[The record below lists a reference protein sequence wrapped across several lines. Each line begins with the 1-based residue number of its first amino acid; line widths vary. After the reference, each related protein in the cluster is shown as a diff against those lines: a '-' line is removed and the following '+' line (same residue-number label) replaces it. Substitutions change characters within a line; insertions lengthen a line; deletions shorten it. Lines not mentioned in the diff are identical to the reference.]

1 MTIVAA
7 LIATLVLLL
16 VGMVAGVVVWRR
28 RKKQGKDVTTNYRSL
43 FIIGIVCAVV
53 GAGLMIASFFSE
65 MTYTIGLPFLI
76 VGIVYLSQSLANR
89 DKWKRTSPPGQHS
102 RRPHPADG
110 QSAIAGYRFSQ
121 S

>member
-1 MTIVAA
+1 MTIIAA

-16 VGMVAGVVVWRR
+16 VCLVAGVVVWRR
-28 RKKQGKDVTTNYRSL
+28 RMKQGKDVTTNYRSL
-43 FIIGIVCAVV
+43 FIIGIVCAAI
-53 GAGLMIASFFSE
+53 GAGLMIYSLFGDLSF
-65 MTYTIGLPFLI
+65 TGGLPFLI
-76 VGIVYLSQSLANR
+76 IGIVYLSQSLANR